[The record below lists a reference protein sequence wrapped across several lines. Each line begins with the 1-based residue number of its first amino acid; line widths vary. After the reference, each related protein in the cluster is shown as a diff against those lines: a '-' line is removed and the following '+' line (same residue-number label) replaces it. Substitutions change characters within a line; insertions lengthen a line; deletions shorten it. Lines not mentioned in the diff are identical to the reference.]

1 MGKVCGVGINDM
13 KGKWY
18 CCLRKAK
25 TEEQKYQARV
35 YQVWRSMLKRCY
47 TDLDKH
53 PTYKGC
59 QVCVRWRKF
68 SNFTRDITKIPNYE
82 LWLNNPGKRIS
93 LDKDILLKGNKLYH
107 PKLVKFV
114 SMAENNREMLK
125 RNNFKACKIAGKVSS
140 FKRSKAV
147 IGVSIENGSILEF
160 KSISEAERVG
170 GFTVSNIIS
179 CCKGRQKYHKG
190 YTWKYKD

>member
-1 MGKVCGVGINDM
+1 MYKVCGVGINDM

-35 YQVWRSMLKRCY
+35 YQVWRGMLRRCY
-47 TDLDKH
+47 TNLDKH

-82 LWLNNPGKRIS
+82 LWLNNSGKKIS

-125 RNNFKACKIAGKVSS
+125 RNNFNVCKIAGKVSS

-160 KSISEAERVG
+160 KSASEAERVG
-170 GFTVSNIIS
+170 GFTRTNICA
-179 CCKGRQKYHKG
+179 CCTGKQKSHKG
-190 YTWKYKD
+190 YTWRYKN

>member
-1 MGKVCGVGINDM
+1 MDKVCGVGINDM

-35 YQVWRSMLKRCY
+35 YQVWRSMLRRCY
-47 TDLDKH
+47 TNLDKH

-82 LWLNNPGKRIS
+82 LWLNNPGKKIS

-114 SMAENNREMLK
+114 TMKENNIEMLK
-125 RNNFKACKIAGKVSS
+125 RN
-140 FKRSKAV
+140 R
-147 IGVSIENGSILEF
+147 
-160 KSISEAERVG
+160 
-170 GFTVSNIIS
+170 
-179 CCKGRQKYHKG
+179 
-190 YTWKYKD
+190 

>member
-35 YQVWRSMLKRCY
+35 YQVWRNMLRRCY
-47 TDLDKH
+47 TNLDKH

-82 LWLNNPGKRIS
+82 LWLNNPGKRVS

-114 SMAENNREMLK
+114 SIAENNREMLK
-125 RNNFKACKIAGKVSS
+125 RNNYRVCHLAAKASSKTTGKP
-140 FKRSKAV
+140 V
-147 IGVSIENGSILEF
+147 IGTSLSDNSKIEF

-170 GFTVSNIIS
+170 GFTVSNIIA
-179 CCKGRQKYHKG
+179 CCKGRQKSHKG
-190 YTWKYKD
+190 YIWRYKD